1 MEPKPIKIVFKA
13 CDGDRTLEQI
23 LDELVKDA
31 VKKVVT
37 KYEHITLNE
46 EQ

>member
-1 MEPKPIKIVFKA
+1 MEPKPIKIKFKECA
-13 CDGDRTLEQI
+13 RESTLEQI

-31 VKKVVT
+31 VKRIVM
-37 KYEHITLNE
+37 KYEHIVLQD